1 MFLISCIVF
10 WSSKPESFEGSDTQ
24 GRPGSTNELKELTR
38 AYIHYQMLDETF
50 AFVKKKPQEYFP
62 LIHHVKIL
70 SRQGVCK
77 LWEIQF
83 SASNIRTSILGAT
96 TVINPLGAFCLRKSD
111 KIQNG
116 ICMSKFSDNLMV
128 VGAEI

>member
-1 MFLISCIVF
+1 MHC
-10 WSSKPESFEGSDTQ
+10 
-24 GRPGSTNELKELTR
+24 
-38 AYIHYQMLDETF
+38 QMLDETF
-50 AFVKKKPQEYFP
+50 AIVKKKPQEYFP

-70 SRQGVCK
+70 SRQEVCK

-96 TVINPLGAFCLRKSD
+96 TVINALGAFCLRKSD

-116 ICMSKFSDNLMV
+116 LCMSKFSDNLMV